1 MKNTSTK
8 SELEHKLHSLWVL
21 MMCQY
26 RSISQANVI
35 SLVSDVGGDYAHV
48 GTEDIRK
55 ISVSSTQFFH
65 ESKNFSKLYLQGT
78 NV

>member
-1 MKNTSTK
+1 M
-8 SELEHKLHSLWVL
+8 V
-21 MMCQY
+21 
-26 RSISQANVI
+26 ANVI

-65 ESKNFSKLYLQGT
+65 ESKTSPKTMLYKELMYNSGNILSIFCSKI
-78 NV
+78 